1 MIRLCKIKFKDLNG
15 HSSRSYNISKSNST
29 SKNFFFVNWNKK
41 LIQTSTCYWQKKFC
55 ERSPPTLRSKAIC
68 SRCMYLLSNS
78 APIKGNEAN
87 TNVDSDRLKSNV
99 YWHLPNDL
107 DSVILSNWYRQNRFN
122 STINIFLKSEF
133 HNQILSFS
141 VYMAMH
147 NKNQI

>member
-29 SKNFFFVNWNKK
+29 IKNFFFVNWNKK

-78 APIKGNEAN
+78 APISGNEAN
-87 TNVDSDRLKSNV
+87 TNDWNLMFIDIYQMTLIQSYCQIDIDKTA
-99 YWHLPNDL
+99 
-107 DSVILSNWYRQNRFN
+107 FN
-122 STINIFLKSEF
+122 STINIFFKSEF
-133 HNQILSFS
+133 HNQI
-141 VYMAMH
+141 
-147 NKNQI
+147 